1 MHIYWISDGFCKLR
15 VCVYRQMAQV
25 LRRRHSL
32 QRRPKGPL
40 VRRFLEL
47 GPVVG
52 PMARLARD
60 TRTEDATQPDVE
72 AAIQRITGERPGDLA
87 MMMGLRDPSLEEWR
101 RILHCCIMEANEAGQ
116 EFVEEPQV
124 NISCLFRVF
133 SWLRASHFDGDF
145 FR

>member
-1 MHIYWISDGFCKLR
+1 
-15 VCVYRQMAQV
+15 
-25 LRRRHSL
+25 
-32 QRRPKGPL
+32 
-40 VRRFLEL
+40 
-47 GPVVG
+47 
-52 PMARLARD
+52 MARLARD

-133 SWLRASHFDGDF
+133 SWLRASYFDGDF

>member
-1 MHIYWISDGFCKLR
+1 
-15 VCVYRQMAQV
+15 MAQV

-87 MMMGLRDPSLEEWR
+87 VMMGLRDPSVEEWR
-101 RILHCCIMEANEAGQ
+101 RILHCCILEANETGQ
-116 EFVEEPQV
+116 ELMEEPQV
-124 NISCLFRVF
+124 CEV
-133 SWLRASHFDGDF
+133 AVVY
-145 FR
+145 